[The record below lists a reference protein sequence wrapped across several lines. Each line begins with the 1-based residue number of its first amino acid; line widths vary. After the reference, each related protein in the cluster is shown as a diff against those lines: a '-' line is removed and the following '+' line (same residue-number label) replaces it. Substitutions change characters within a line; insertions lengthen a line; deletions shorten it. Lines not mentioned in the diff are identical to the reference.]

1 MHTIIIIYN
10 NNISVYS
17 DIKINI
23 IIQTNIYNIDKI
35 EDNNLQAV
43 FATVNCFEST
53 LLFSSIKSTKESVSL
68 TFSNKLFHKCY
79 II

>member
-1 MHTIIIIYN
+1 MFKTLNKTYN

-43 FATVNCFEST
+43 FTTVICFEKH
-53 LLFSSIKSTKESVSL
+53 F
-68 TFSNKLFHKCY
+68 TFL
-79 II
+79 

>member
-43 FATVNCFEST
+43 FTTVICFEKH
-53 LLFSSIKSTKESVSL
+53 F
-68 TFSNKLFHKCY
+68 TFL
-79 II
+79 